1 MFKTVLDFSMWHELL
16 YAIVT
21 NIDDITVQVLHNITS
36 RLSSKVWPWEM
47 KVSIIVVQLINTYVQ
62 LHLNG
67 FEHWTQAVNQMSIY
81 TQGSSINTS
90 LTHKSTPSSDT
101 N

>member
-1 MFKTVLDFSMWHELL
+1 
-16 YAIVT
+16 
-21 NIDDITVQVLHNITS
+21 
-36 RLSSKVWPWEM
+36 M

-90 LTHKSTPSSDT
+90 LTHKSTPPSDT